1 MASGQP
7 AVSNNLND
15 AINELAGGYSDD
27 ESEADGD
34 EYDRWLK
41 HEPKWTQQQFDS
53 GDSPVKYWIALRSKY
68 PNLASFAI
76 DMLTIPASSCEC
88 ERVFSELGDLLEPRR
103 RHMGAQLL
111 AAIQAIRAWLKAG
124 FNQPSESAA
133 AKQLS
138 TLSDEEI
145 DTLYGLCDWET
156 ATQ

>member
-1 MASGQP
+1 
-7 AVSNNLND
+7 
-15 AINELAGGYSDD
+15 
-27 ESEADGD
+27 
-34 EYDRWLK
+34 
-41 HEPKWTQQQFDS
+41 
-53 GDSPVKYWIALRSKY
+53 
-68 PNLASFAI
+68 
-76 DMLTIPASSCEC
+76 
-88 ERVFSELGDLLEPRR
+88 
-103 RHMGAQLL
+103 MGAQLL